1 MRGVLLTALLA
12 ITGTTA
18 GAQRAATAGSP
29 PAPGATLVISL
40 LTFGP
45 GDAVWERFGH
55 NAIRVRD
62 TATGSDL
69 SYNWGMFSFDQ
80 PNFIGRFLSGDT
92 RYWVDAF
99 PTQTLLEY
107 YVRNDRESIEQVLA
121 LTPAQR
127 LEIATFVVENVK
139 EENKYYRYD
148 YFRDNCSTRVRDVLD
163 RVLGG
168 SLQRRFS
175 VATTSFTYRDETIR
189 LLTPDPLPQA
199 GVDFALGPRADRP
212 LSAWEAMFVPMRVRD
227 YLREVTIGA
236 DTGTIPLVSEE
247 RVLHQSQ
254 RAVEPVARRRLALI
268 GWAWILA
275 VWIGLLTPTS
285 PKARRW
291 TRSAHAVI
299 GAGWL
304 LFTGLLGTI
313 LLLMWIGSAHVFWY
327 NNLNLLV
334 VSPLGLV
341 AAGPYALAI
350 HRGQLT
356 LRMRWLLVVV
366 LAQPALALL
375 LASVAS
381 QHLGGPLQ
389 MILPVQAMLALAL
402 TLHLRVAR
410 EARPGAGVA

>member
-1 MRGVLLTALLA
+1 MRRVLLAAILLIA
-12 ITGTTA
+12 APAAAQRRAPLPPPPEA
-18 GAQRAATAGSP
+18 GAS
-29 PAPGATLVISL
+29 LVISV

-62 TATGSDL
+62 TATGADL

-92 RYWVDAF
+92 KYWVEAF
-99 PTQTLLEY
+99 PTPVLLDY
-107 YVRNDRESIEQVLA
+107 YERNDREGIEQVLA

-127 LEIATFVVENVK
+127 AEVAAFVAENVK
-139 EENKYYRYD
+139 EENKFYRYD
-148 YFRDNCSTRVRDVLD
+148 YFLDNCSTRVRDVLD
-163 RVLGG
+163 RVLDG
-168 SLQRRFS
+168 SLKRRFS

-227 YLREVTIGA
+227 YLREVTIAG
-236 DTGTIPLVSEE
+236 DTGTVPLVSEE
-247 RVLHQSQ
+247 RPLH
-254 RAVEPVARRRLALI
+254 RAERAAEPAERRRLALL
-268 GWAWILA
+268 GWAWMLA
-275 VWIGLLTPTS
+275 AWIGLLTPTTA
-285 PKARRW
+285 KARRW
-291 TRSAHAVI
+291 TRVLHAAL
-299 GAGWL
+299 GASWL
-304 LFTGLLGTI
+304 TFTGLLGTI

-327 NNLNLLV
+327 DNLNLLV

-341 AAGPYALAI
+341 VAVPYALAI
-350 HRGQLT
+350 LRGRLAPWVRWT
-356 LRMRWLLVVV
+356 LVAV
-366 LAQPALALL
+366 LAQTLLALL
-375 LASVAS
+375 LVPLVS

-402 TLHLRVAR
+402 TWHLRLAR
-410 EARPGAGVA
+410 EARSGTEAS